1 MKIKSGDTVLITGA
15 SGGLGTV
22 MTAAFASLKVKLAL
36 VAHPGAGL
44 TELKQSVEGRAS
56 GVMAISSD
64 LRDPNQRRELLKEIR
79 REFGPIDI
87 LVNNAGIEFTSRYHD
102 LSEEQICDVLNVN
115 LEAPMILTRLVLPEM
130 LEKKRGH
137 IVNISSLAGKGGPA
151 FQEAYAASKAGLISF
166 TASLRATYRG
176 SGAGASVIIPGFV
189 EAGIYS
195 RLKNRTGCSAPA
207 LLGTSQPDAVVR
219 AMMQAIEGNRA
230 EVVVNS
236 MPVRPI
242 LAVAALFPSLG
253 EWLIRTMGANRFF
266 ESVAKVAKGD
276 QG

>member
-176 SGAGASVIIPGFV
+176 SGVGASVIIPGFV